1 MRVERHAPRL
11 RIEYHPPPLLVKKF
25 FAGAF
30 ARSSAARAEGL
41 SAAQALDAE
50 ALAACGLRVTQTERF
65 FCEPKTEEA

>member
-1 MRVERHAPRL
+1 MCTEG
-11 RIEYHPPPLLVKKF
+11 LLLTRYIVS

-65 FCEPKTEEA
+65 YCEPKTEEA

>member
-1 MRVERHAPRL
+1 MAS
-11 RIEYHPPPLLVKKF
+11 

-65 FCEPKTEEA
+65 YCEPKTEEA

>member
-1 MRVERHAPRL
+1 MGACSLNRYA
-11 RIEYHPPPLLVKKF
+11 YSTTPPHLVKKF

-65 FCEPKTEEA
+65 YCEPKTEEA

>member
-1 MRVERHAPRL
+1 MRVGRHAPRL
-11 RIEYHPPPLLVKKF
+11 RIEYHPPPLVKKF

-65 FCEPKTEEA
+65 YCEPKTEEA

>member
-1 MRVERHAPRL
+1 MTRYIASFTR
-11 RIEYHPPPLLVKKF
+11 
-25 FAGAF
+25 AF

-65 FCEPKTEEA
+65 YCEPKTEVA